1 MINSIRQKLFALSIF
16 FSFFLFSQDNNKI
29 KNVNILQSKKLE
41 KIKINNNIFQKF
53 SGEVLIEFK
62 DFLIRCDTLIM
73 DEEMEVISGYKE
85 VVIFNDSIFCES
97 DSVSI
102 YQNNDIINFHKNS
115 TIKKNKTS
123 IHSDFIKYDINSETM
138 EYLNF
143 GKVFNSNQ
151 LITSEK
157 FEYDIANDRSLFVN
171 KVNFDSDE
179 YLLTTDT
186 LEIHNKILFFT
197 GNSKIKNNDFSLE
210 TTKGELIDTK
220 NFNIIA
226 PLKLVNNSTI
236 VYSDKMIKT
245 DSLNLF
251 EKNIKIKK
259 NNKYIFGEK
268 LIQKNNT
275 SIVTN
280 NSFFMFDNNTDSV
293 FIYGDSIIIKEDPST
308 VNILNNIL
316 IDGEETNGSC
326 DSIFI
331 SSEFTKFEML
341 GNPILW
347 FEKNQITGKK
357 IDLFNKDDK
366 VDSIFIQKEP
376 FIISKIDSTDYY
388 NQIKGNILQGKFK
401 NGKINSLEFSGNCQ
415 MKFIDVED
423 DVIGINDVK
432 SGVIN
437 IIYNNNE
444 LSEVNCSYEID
455 SKYSEYN
462 INDIDINNGNM
473 LNLEGFKVNNTIFY
487 NESSP

>member
-1 MINSIRQKLFALSIF
+1 MTNQIRRIILVLSIF
-16 FSFFLFSQDNNKI
+16 YSFFLFSQNDNKI

-41 KIKINNNIFQKF
+41 KIKINDTVFQKF

-62 DFLIRCDTLIM
+62 DFLIKCDTLIL
-73 DEEMEVISGYKE
+73 DEEMEIISVWNKVE
-85 VVIFNDSIFCES
+85 ILNDSIYCKS

-102 YQNNDIINFHKNS
+102 YQNKEIINFHKNS
-115 TIKKNKTS
+115 TVRKNETS
-123 IHSDFIKYDINSETM
+123 ILSDFIKYDLKNEII

-143 GKVFNSNQ
+143 GKVFHSNHI
-151 LITSEK
+151 ITSK
-157 FEYDIANDRSLFVN
+157 NFRYDIAKDRSLFVN

-179 YLLTTDT
+179 YVLTTDT
-186 LEIHNKILFFT
+186 LEIHNKILFFS
-197 GNSKIKNNDFSLE
+197 GSSKIKNDDYILE
-210 TTKGELIDTK
+210 TTKGDITDAK
-220 NFNIIA
+220 NFNIYA
-226 PLKLVNNSTI
+226 PLKLLNDSTF
-236 VYSDKMIKT
+236 VYSDKMTKI
-245 DSLNLF
+245 DSLSLF

-280 NSFFMFDNNTDSV
+280 NSSFMFVNNLDSV

-308 VNILNNIL
+308 VEIINNIL
-316 IDGEETNGSC
+316 IDSEETNGSC

-347 FEKNQITGKK
+347 FGKSQIKGKK
-357 IDLFNKDDK
+357 IDLFNKHDK

-388 NQIKGNILQGKFK
+388 NQIRGNILQGKFK
-401 NGKINSLEFSGNCQ
+401 DGKINLLEFSGNCQ

-432 SGVIN
+432 SGIIN

-455 SKYSEYN
+455 SKYSEFN
-462 INDIDINNGNM
+462 INDLDTNM
-473 LNLEGFKVNNTIFY
+473 RNTLNIKGFKENKIKITD
-487 NESSP
+487 